1 MFQSMRTALKFPL
14 VMHTFEYN
22 LEIIYVYIYIYIYIY
37 IYHSQAKILNFIR
50 NKDFGFFVK

>member
-37 IYHSQAKILNFIR
+37 IYLSQTKFLY
-50 NKDFGFFVK
+50 FFL